1 MRDRNCYGIA
11 ECANLIMIYIV
22 CLTLMFF
29 GQFWGRK
36 EIIPLS
42 APILLAEIVFCYF
55 ARVKIVNFI
64 LFFVSHLV
72 VAVGLF
78 FLPSKLGKLEL
89 ITFFVIFFI
98 LDIAFWMRRK
108 GGSFTQIGIAFVILD
123 ALAYLHADVKKN
135 ELGML
140 LYFSLGLA
148 FFLLYYV
155 RLFFY
160 NAHVLA
166 KEGAED
172 DKMPFREML
181 LNGAKLSLPF
191 VLFSILVMVF
201 VKVDYFD
208 KYALAVYEVL
218 VGILGKVILAVLKF
232 LNWLM
237 ALLTIKTDLQDTQL
251 KEGIVSVETSPVLRI
266 LSVIIYIAAVG
277 ILLYVLVRVAISIMK
292 LIPMKRKIKEQ
303 VIEKEDMVEIR
314 RKIVRVEHTKSEK
327 LSKIRRIYKKTV
339 ERAAKKGYAVN
350 LSQTPRERAVDLEI
364 KKGEKIGE
372 LSAKYEVSRYGSE
385 S

>member
-1 MRDRNCYGIA
+1 MRDRSCYGIA

-55 ARVKIVNFI
+55 CRVKIANFI

-98 LDIAFWMRRK
+98 LDIALWMRRK

-237 ALLTIKTDLQDTQL
+237 ELLTLKTDLQDTQL

-372 LSAKYEVSRYGSE
+372 LSVKYEVSRYGSG